1 MVRHDVS
8 FKKEDMQMTKAN
20 IPLLVA
26 LAALLTGCSS
36 FPVGST
42 WQVKQ
47 AIDPGRELTMTLSF
61 QDAGELIQTH
71 EYTGTGDNTSHTN
84 ETKYTVDGNRLKALD
99 PKKNQ
104 WEETVWRIE
113 GDTLIFVKDDGKENR
128 MTRVKDP
135 EANK

>member
-1 MVRHDVS
+1 MI
-8 FKKEDMQMTKAN
+8 KTN

-26 LAALLTGCSS
+26 LAMLLTGCSS

-42 WQVKQ
+42 WQVKHT
-47 AIDPGRELTMTLSF
+47 IEPNREHTMTLSF

-84 ETKYTVDGNRLKALD
+84 ETKYTVEGNRLKALD

-113 GDTLIFVKDDGKENR
+113 GDTLIFTKDDGKENR
-128 MTRVKDP
+128 MTRVKAP
-135 EANK
+135 EANQ